1 MNCAITD
8 KRSKEGIAI
17 YIRNNQRVLDACL
30 QVGSIRNMIYVTVLL
45 RSGFFSIN
53 YGLPYANS
61 GLYHPPK
68 HNYQECHLLSTI
80 FAWKTACQKYF
91 FRIFSQTRSGGESQK
106 SELGFDLK
114 NPHALRVDVMDS

>member
-1 MNCAITD
+1 MFTG
-8 KRSKEGIAI
+8 RI
-17 YIRNNQRVLDACL
+17 YTKYDLCYH
-30 QVGSIRNMIYVTVLL
+30 SSSL
-45 RSGFFSIN
+45 RS
-53 YGLPYANS
+53 PYANS

-91 FRIFSQTRSGGESQK
+91 FRIFSQTRAQGDESQK

-114 NPHALRVDVMDS
+114 NPHAVRVDVMDS